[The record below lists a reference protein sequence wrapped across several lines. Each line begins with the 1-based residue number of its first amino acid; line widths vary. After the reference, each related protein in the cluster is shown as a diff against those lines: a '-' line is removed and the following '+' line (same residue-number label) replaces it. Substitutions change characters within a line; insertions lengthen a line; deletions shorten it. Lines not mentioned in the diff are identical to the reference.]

1 MRISP
6 EHNIQDVLE
15 TDPAETLATYAAL
28 VDGLAPLGLAYL
40 SVLHKDP
47 TGDLIQGLRARF
59 GGPLLINT
67 GFGTVTTRAEA
78 IAILADDVADA
89 VVVGRAVIANP
100 DLVHRWRDDL
110 PLNALDAQTLYG
122 STAAG
127 YTDYPALA
135 TAE

>member
-1 MRISP
+1 
-6 EHNIQDVLE
+6 
-15 TDPAETLATYAAL
+15 
-28 VDGLAPLGLAYL
+28 
-40 SVLHKDP
+40 
-47 TGDLIQGLRARF
+47 GDLIQGLRTRF

-78 IAILADDVADA
+78 MAILADDVADA

-110 PLNALDAQTLYG
+110 PLNALDPQTLYG

-135 TAE
+135 AAAAE